1 MRASGGCRAFAR
13 DDALEHAA
21 KRRGRKVRHLDLGV
35 LDGSYQTLESAILVR
50 RHLRRIGDFDRTRF
64 HDAFTSRRVM
74 LKTQRVNRR
83 LTCTCMI
90 VAPAPVQSP
99 PAASRLPA
107 KWHDV
112 PRRPFEIFRAAAGP
126 WGCSIPHAG
135 AGKEPAFSSPDKLF
149 NSFPRRSIWDRR
161 VAAKVTE
168 PLKRGGFCNDSSDWR
183 YRAGFRSRHHRGP
196 HPLS

>member
-1 MRASGGCRAFAR
+1 MRASSGCRAFAR

-21 KRRGRKVRHLDLGV
+21 KRGGRKVRHLDLGV

-64 HDAFTSRRVM
+64 HDAFTSRRLM

-83 LTCTCMI
+83 LTCTCTI
-90 VAPAPVQSP
+90 VAPAPAPVQSP

-112 PRRPFEIFRAAAGP
+112 PRRPFEIFPAPAGP
-126 WGCSIPHAG
+126 WGAPFRMPGRARNRYSHP
-135 AGKEPAFSSPDKLF
+135 PTSYLTV
-149 NSFPRRSIWDRR
+149 FPEGLYG
-161 VAAKVTE
+161 V
-168 PLKRGGFCNDSSDWR
+168 
-183 YRAGFRSRHHRGP
+183 
-196 HPLS
+196 